1 MNTHLKATLVAA
13 GLALPMAAPAVANM
27 DDIRNGEQMLRDGLE
42 NEMADHGIEA
52 GNIDDLTLSEIAQI
66 RAVLSD
72 DESSDTVKQEQLE
85 EIVEG

>member
-27 DDIRNGEQMLRDGLE
+27 DDIRQGEQMLRDGLATQL
-42 NEMADHGIEA
+42 ADHGVETD
-52 GNIDDLTLSEIAQI
+52 NLDELTLAEIAEI
-66 RAVLSD
+66 RGILRSD
-72 DESSDTVKQEQLE
+72 SSSDTLKQEQLE